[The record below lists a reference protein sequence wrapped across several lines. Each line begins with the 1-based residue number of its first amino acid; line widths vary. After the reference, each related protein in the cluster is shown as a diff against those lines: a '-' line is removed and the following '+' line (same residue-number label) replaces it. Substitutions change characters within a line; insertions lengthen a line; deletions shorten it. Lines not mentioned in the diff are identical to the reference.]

1 MLREWL
7 EVQGSRRSGEQI
19 IQSAA
24 TESSYFIHANLKPND
39 IFANV
44 LYCYTRSTILLE
56 TVTDGYYA

>member
-1 MLREWL
+1 M
-7 EVQGSRRSGEQI
+7 QGSRRSGEQI